1 MTDVRRSRLMD
12 TIGLD
17 SSKYKIISADI
28 DNIVVENIL
37 NKKRGN
43 IRY

>member
-1 MTDVRRSRLMD
+1 MTDIRRSRLME

-17 SSKYKIISADI
+17 SSKYKVLLATI
-28 DNIVVENIL
+28 DSVLVKNL
-37 NKKRGN
+37 KTNKTCH